1 MEVQKP
7 RASPSTDYGHN
18 GPSAQGRRCQRN
30 DGGPGLP
37 PDEAR
42 RPAAPTK
49 LWVPAEPATGSDAV
63 AQSLRFGQALELLQR
78 VVLDL
83 ADALAGDAERLADL
97 FEGARLAAGEP
108 EAQLDHRTLALG
120 KRRERRLDVGAAQRE
135 RRSLVGSLGVLVLDE
150 VAELGVLL
158 LADRLLERD
167 GMLRHAQD
175 LAHLVS
181 RHLELLRD
189 LLRLRLAAE
198 ALDELAL
205 DVHDLVQL
213 LDHVHRDADRARL
226 VRDRPGDR
234 LSDPPG
240 RIGGELV
247 ALAVVEL
254 LDRADEPE

>member
-63 AQSLRFGQALELLQR
+63 AQSLRFGQGLELLQR

-97 FEGARLAAGEP
+97 LERARLRAVEP
-108 EAQLDHRTLALG
+108 EAQLDHAALSLG
-120 KRRERRLDVGAAQRE
+120 QRREGLLDVGAAERE
-135 RRSLVGSLGVLVLDE
+135 RRGVERRLGLVVLDE
-150 VAELGVLL
+150 VAELRVLF
-158 LADRLLERD
+158 LADRLLE
-167 GMLRHAQD
+167 
-175 LAHLVS
+175 
-181 RHLELLRD
+181 
-189 LLRLRLAAE
+189 
-198 ALDELAL
+198 
-205 DVHDLVQL
+205 
-213 LDHVHRDADRARL
+213 
-226 VRDRPGDR
+226 
-234 LSDPPG
+234 
-240 RIGGELV
+240 
-247 ALAVVEL
+247 
-254 LDRADEPE
+254 